1 MAPLIDNNG
10 EVFSV
15 FMFRVNPDEIYK
27 KILEKGKIGNSG
39 KSFILT
45 DEGRVIGKSR
55 FLKGSINKSAHNP
68 KLSST
73 LVADEITRKKS
84 GSNIKGFIDHRGV
97 RVAGAW
103 TWSNQLKFGI
113 ASEVDFDEV
122 MKPIIEFKKY
132 IFLGVAIILPI
143 VWVLFIKLINSYKLL
158 ALKNLKQ
165 SEENKEKDVK
175 IKESEGFFNMT
186 VDYIPGV
193 FYAKDLEGK
202 FLGVNQKFL
211 NLFDKKLNNVI
222 SKSNFELFPKDLA
235 DEFSK
240 NDKQVAQSK
249 EVRVYEEISVG
260 GDGLERFYDSYK
272 FPYINEEGH
281 VYATG
286 GISFD
291 VTDKKI
297 LERKLA
303 HRSRLESLGEM
314 SAGVAHEI
322 NNPMTIINM
331 NLKVIKKIM
340 NGKLDKDMVFKAV
353 QEGEDAI
360 ARCSKIITG
369 LKTFSRKSVGN
380 KEDYSFTTIIEN
392 AIELVEVA
400 RKMTNIKIEF
410 NKSPDSTINC
420 RKVEIEQV
428 LINLLQNALYIGE
441 REVNDAD
448 RVIKLEMKRKSHTTM
463 IRISDPGNGIDKAV
477 QQKLFDPFFTT
488 KAVGVGTGLGLSISK
503 GIISSHGGDLY
514 YELFEGKTSFVIEIP
529 SVKKVE
535 AT

>member
-1 MAPLIDNNG
+1 
-10 EVFSV
+10 
-15 FMFRVNPDEIYK
+15 
-27 KILEKGKIGNSG
+27 
-39 KSFILT
+39 
-45 DEGRVIGKSR
+45 
-55 FLKGSINKSAHNP
+55 
-68 KLSST
+68 
-73 LVADEITRKKS
+73 
-84 GSNIKGFIDHRGV
+84 
-97 RVAGAW
+97 
-103 TWSNQLKFGI
+103 
-113 ASEVDFDEV
+113 
-122 MKPIIEFKKY
+122 
-132 IFLGVAIILPI
+132 
-143 VWVLFIKLINSYKLL
+143 
-158 ALKNLKQ
+158 
-165 SEENKEKDVK
+165 
-175 IKESEGFFNMT
+175 MT

-249 EVRVYEEISVG
+249 EVRVYEEIAIG
-260 GDGLERFYDSYK
+260 ADGVERFYDSYK
-272 FPYINEEGH
+272 FPYINEEGQ